1 MLISVLID
9 TYNHE
14 RFLADALDSV
24 LAQEGVQPADIEI
37 IVVDDGSTDG
47 TPGIVARY
55 GERVTYR
62 RKDNGGQATAF
73 NAGIRAC
80 KGELVALLDGDDWW
94 HPRKLALV
102 LAEFKRDP
110 ALVAVGH
117 GIYEVDQLAGKR
129 YEVRPGRALMLDLK
143 SREKA
148 VELANSMAYLG
159 TSRLTA
165 RRAVLESLL
174 DVPSD
179 LIFEADEY
187 LFTLLPSC
195 GKVSVLPD
203 CLTYYRIHG
212 GNLYQGSRT
221 AHATPA
227 TDARMQLRA
236 RIYACLELTLR
247 PALVQRGCSAEVVA
261 AVMAPTEVMATRLRL
276 QAYGGARLENFR
288 SELRAAML
296 ANPRP
301 TPMNVLVLS
310 GTLLL
315 TLLVSPKR
323 FFRMRTEYSRSAL
336 RRLLRG
342 TGRGGAAGSSQ
353 PSVRG

>member
-24 LAQEGVQPADIEI
+24 LAQEDLSAGDMEI

-47 TPGIVARY
+47 TPGVVARY
-55 GERVTYR
+55 GGQVTYL
-62 RKDNGGQATAF
+62 RKDNGGQGTAF

-102 LAEFKRDP
+102 LAAFKRDS

-129 YEVRPGRALMLDLK
+129 YEVRPDRALELDLK
-143 SREKA
+143 SCEKA

-174 DVPSD
+174 DVPPD
-179 LIFEADEY
+179 LIYEADEY

-195 GKVSVLPD
+195 GRVAVLPD

-221 AHATPA
+221 VDATPA
-227 TDARMQLRA
+227 TDARIRLRA
-236 RIYACLELTLR
+236 RIYACLVSTLP
-247 PALVQRGCSAEVVA
+247 PALKQRGCPADVVA
-261 AVMAPTEVMATRLRL
+261 AVMAPTEVMETRLRL
-276 QAYGGARLENFR
+276 QAYGGARLDNFR

-296 ANPRP
+296 AKRRP
-301 TPMNVLVLS
+301 TPMNVLVLL

-315 TLLVSPKR
+315 TLIVPPKG
-323 FFRMRTEYSRSAL
+323 FFRLRSAYFRSAL
-336 RRLLRG
+336 PRLLRG
-342 TGRGGAAGSSQ
+342 SGPGGAAAPSR